1 MITLPPVKQVG
12 GGSLNCGTLDGTV
25 PPSAVGWPLGPGWLA
40 CLPPWALVYTP
51 DCSHLP
57 CPGLALARKGRKGGQ
72 VLGVHERHAG
82 AVTV

>member
-1 MITLPPVKQVG
+1 MFTLPPVKQVG
-12 GGSLNCGTLDGTV
+12 GGSLNRTV
-25 PPSAVGWPLGPGWLA
+25 LRWHGPAFGGGLA
-40 CLPPWALVYTP
+40 SRSVVQACPAPRAWGYTP